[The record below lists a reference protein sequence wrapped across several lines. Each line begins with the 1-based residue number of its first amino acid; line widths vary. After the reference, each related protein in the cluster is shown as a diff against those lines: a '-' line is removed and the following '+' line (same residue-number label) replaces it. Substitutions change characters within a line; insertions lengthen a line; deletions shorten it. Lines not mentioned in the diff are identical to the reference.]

1 MKSVED
7 RIRARIRRAPS
18 GWIMTNRD
26 FADCGSSDAVDVAL
40 FRLKKN
46 SVIRG
51 LARGLFD
58 KPVFNELL
66 GEFLAPDVRAVAEA
80 VARKNQWHV
89 QPAGA
94 LALNALGLDT
104 QVPVR
109 PVFLSDGPTKTFRLY
124 DGTNLRFRHRT
135 LRESKFRDG
144 RSEILVQALKEA
156 GDLSDPRIADAVRRF
171 VPPPD
176 RAAILADTR
185 FAPAVVHDFLKR
197 AFSGT

>member
-7 RIRARIRRAPS
+7 RIKARIRHAPP

-40 FRLKKN
+40 FRLKRK
-46 SVIRG
+46 SVVRG

-58 KPVFNELL
+58 KPVFNKLL

-80 VARKNQWHV
+80 VARKNQWHI

-94 LALNALGLDT
+94 LALNAIGLDT
-104 QVPVR
+104 QIPVQ

-124 DGTNLRFRHRT
+124 DGTVLRFRHRT
-135 LRESKFRDG
+135 LRESKFRDT
-144 RSEILVQALKEA
+144 RSEILVQALKAA
-156 GDLSDPRIADAVRRF
+156 GDLSDPSVAGAVRRF
-171 VPPPD
+171 VPPQD
-176 RAAILADTR
+176 RASILADTR
-185 FAPAVVHDFLKR
+185 FAPAAVHDFLKR
-197 AFSGT
+197 VFAHP

>member
-1 MKSVED
+1 
-7 RIRARIRRAPS
+7 
-18 GWIMTNRD
+18 MTNRD

-40 FRLKKN
+40 FRLKNKG
-46 SVIRG
+46 VIRG

-58 KPVFNELL
+58 KPAFNKLL
-66 GEFLAPDVRAVAEA
+66 GEVLSPDIGRVAEA

-94 LALNALGLDT
+94 LALNAIGLDT
-104 QVPVR
+104 QVPMH

-124 DGTNLRFRHRT
+124 DGTVLRFRHRT

-156 GDLSDPRIADAVRRF
+156 EDLSDPSIADAVRRF
-171 VPPPD
+171 VPAKD
-176 RAAILADTR
+176 RPSILADTR
-185 FAPAVVHDFLKR
+185 FAPAAIHDFLKR